1 MSMYRKQY
9 CVANWKMNFTISDV
23 KLFMSEWKNKN
34 LNNSHIETIF
44 CPSFTELNTTAGL
57 LQNSNTKLGAQNVYY
72 ESKGAFTGEV
82 SCRMLKEIGCEWV
95 IIGHSERRSMLG
107 ETDEM
112 IQKKLDKIISEAMR
126 PILCIGETKEERDA
140 GKTQEVLS
148 RQLSISCKNMIENKI
163 NTFVIAYEPVW
174 AIGTGVTATIDMI
187 SETHQDIRNILNDNG
202 LNGNESSILYG
213 GSVSDQNAS
222 ELSAINDVDG
232 FLIGGASLDVNKFYS
247 IYNQL

>member
-34 LNNSHIETIF
+34 LNNSHIETII
-44 CPSFTELNTTAGL
+44 CPSFTELNTTAEL
-57 LQNSNTKLGAQNVYY
+57 LQNSNSKLGAQNVYY
-72 ESKGAFTGEV
+72 DSKGAFTGEV
-82 SCRMLKEIGCEWV
+82 SCRMLKELGCEWV
-95 IIGHSERRSMLG
+95 IIGHSERRSILG
-107 ETDEM
+107 ETDDM
-112 IQKKLDKIISEAMR
+112 IQKKLDKIISEGMY

-140 GKTQEVLS
+140 EKTQEILS
-148 RQLSISCKNMIENKI
+148 RQLSIACKNLIGNNI
-163 NTFVIAYEPVW
+163 APFVIAYEPVW
-174 AIGTGVTATIDMI
+174 AIGTGATATIEMI
-187 SETHQDIRNILNDNG
+187 SEAHHDIRNILNDNG

-222 ELSAINDVDG
+222 ELSAINNVNG